1 MRRLKIILQKILQVV
16 ISGSARSTRMRQI
29 IDVAVSTVLSQVTT
43 VRHENQD
50 FLFYTPNHMTL
61 MRAQTFTTKEPE
73 TLSWIDSMPLN
84 AVLWDVGANVGIYS
98 VYAAV
103 SRRISVI
110 AFEPSVFNL
119 ELLAKN
125 VSRNGISDLVT
136 IFPVAL
142 TKKTGL
148 ATMRLSQVEW
158 GGSMATFDEVF
169 THDGSNINPL
179 LEYRSLGMTGDDA
192 FQVVKIPQPTHI
204 KLDVDGIE
212 HLVLQGMPH
221 ILQNVNSV
229 LVEVN
234 DDFKNQ
240 AETVYAKLSE
250 AGLKLSKKCKTTEIK
265 DSKLETVFNQIWEKP
280 Y

>member
-1 MRRLKIILQKILQVV
+1 MLHLKIILQKIIRAL
-16 ISGSARSTRMRQI
+16 IFGSARSTRMRQI
-29 IDVAVSTVLSQVTT
+29 IDVTVSTVVSQVTT
-43 VRHENQD
+43 VRHENKN
-50 FLFYTPNHMTL
+50 FLFYTPNHMTT
-61 MRAQTFTTKEPE
+61 MRARTFSTKEPE

-84 AVLWDVGANVGIYS
+84 AILWDIGANIGIYS

-103 SRRISVI
+103 SRGISVV

-125 VSRNGISDLVT
+125 VSLNGISDLVT

-142 TKKTGL
+142 TEKTGC

-158 GGSMATFDEVF
+158 GGSMATFNEVF
-169 THDGSNINPL
+169 THDGSKIKPL
-179 LEYRSLGMTGDDA
+179 MEYSFLGMTGDDA
-192 FQVVKIPQPTHI
+192 FQVTKIPQPTHI

-221 ILQNVNSV
+221 ILQNVTSV

-240 AETVYAKLSE
+240 AESVYAKLNE
-250 AGLKLSKKCKTTEIK
+250 AGLELSKKCKTTEIK